1 MTARSFAYALARVL
15 GDYHAIRRGP
25 RAIGKR
31 LANRLIGRTLVSRM
45 WWR

>member
-15 GDYHAIRRGP
+15 GDYRAIRRGK
-25 RAIGKR
+25 IGKR
-31 LANRLIGRTLVSRM
+31 LVNKIIGRTLVSRL